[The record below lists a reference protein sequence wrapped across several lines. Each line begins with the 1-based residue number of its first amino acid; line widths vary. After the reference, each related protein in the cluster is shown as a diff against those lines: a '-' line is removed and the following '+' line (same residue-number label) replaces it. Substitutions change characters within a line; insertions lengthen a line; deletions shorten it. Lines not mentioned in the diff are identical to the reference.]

1 MGLYFTQIPQL
12 ARRDRAN
19 TGHYPPVFEG
29 RLTPNSKLLDGHFI
43 ESVQYTIRTNLIV
56 TFFTT

>member
-1 MGLYFTQIPQL
+1 MGLYFTHLPNL
-12 ARRDRAN
+12 ARRDGAY
-19 TGHYPPVFEG
+19 TGHYPPLSDG

-43 ESVQYTIRTNLIV
+43 QSVQYTIRTNLIV